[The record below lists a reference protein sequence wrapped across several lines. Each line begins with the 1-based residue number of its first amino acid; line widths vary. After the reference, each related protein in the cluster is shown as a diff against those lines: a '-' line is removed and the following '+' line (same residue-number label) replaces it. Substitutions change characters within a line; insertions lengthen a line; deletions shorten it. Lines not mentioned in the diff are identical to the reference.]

1 MASQTHT
8 GIVLWERADADSS
21 TNMSSIDRGLVDA
34 ARLVACWT
42 AHCGNDQ
49 ESTGEPEALEELV
62 HSAGASS
69 SLLGEALAAAAALPK
84 KS

>member
-21 TNMSSIDRGLVDA
+21 TNMSVDRGLVDA
-34 ARLVACWT
+34 ARLVAYWT